1 MDNDPRAS
9 VDVYNVVDKDGNIVD
24 QLRYPKG
31 GSLYEGAKSN
41 RDAGIT
47 NTVYRSNSPDKEQYE
62 PLFSEEDVRAASSI
76 SLDKNT
82 GKITVTAPSM
92 ALKNEAFKKTYDEA
106 LNIISQN
113 YKLNPDYAYKL
124 MADSDEEKT
133 SEEWINDFNSDFG
146 DVVAGAV
153 AREGEKRKVKE
164 KDGVD
169 LSDEDVTKMY
179 SIALEYRD
187 LDGKTVQVKD
197 ETVQS
202 LPERIKNLNAF
213 SDLEGWD
220 EDSHGVT
227 WGNLKKVWDREKTKD
242 EDIHEVFD
250 AVDDYFAQGD
260 FSNPSE
266 YAEMVAFRE
275 FINGKDPSTAFLRGV
290 VETTGEVLYGAIVG
304 LADPS
309 LDILSDIEAI
319 SNVKFNGKSVVK
331 DIIEPAYEELKDER
345 VRLLR
350 QVNDKEAAA
359 FATTAELVGLSEDI
373 ALSVLVGNLLA
384 ARVAKLPSKVIKI
397 FEKYGAT
404 ANELSKVRVATLLA
418 SEGADFTAAAK
429 SIYVG
434 TDIALNFMKASK
446 AAETMAAAISRVIK
460 LKAGATAIGAAV
472 RIADVLAQAAV
483 DVALSDRRM
492 FRTLMTSD
500 DTEAKAWALRQLAL
514 NAAGEVTG
522 VGAARFL
529 KDFGSSDVGLVLQ
542 TKTVPYISRMKAN
555 VGQLADDLKTAIHG
569 GNPDWLLDTT
579 NKLRDAADAK
589 TGRWYSKYV
598 YNAAGSAERRLR
610 NLAER
615 RILRQANYNIG
626 ELAGTVKGRTWEET
640 LEAARR
646 VKGKMVDELAEAQ
659 NLINTMYRGDVT
671 ALVYR
676 FLRDDERLAGA
687 ETAYL
692 RALDRVVKAEK
703 AAGLG
708 SSVRPISI
716 GEGESK
722 LVYNV
727 ISDET
732 NAYVLGQY
740 RIKRAE
746 ATIALSRNPDDVA
759 GAKKELEHWSEI
771 VNKFREEKPQELI
784 NAADELLGRAKQF
797 SAKTQDLR
805 VRMGVLS
812 EKRLND
818 LRTSGFF
825 DDGYVRLQR
834 AKTWGQYRKEGG
846 KLRLTE
852 LRDEQEFGWG
862 DTDPF
867 QDISIV
873 LFDDLNDVARQVYR
887 KKMVDSLRGIGVK
900 VDTVVDGDTSRIV
913 GEVNRVKKLAMK
925 DLEHNTTSAVKATK
939 SAIYDNFF
947 EKKKGQFFIDTA
959 TKDVVSSKVGTTKAR
974 TKALKVTRNDRHE
987 LFTELLPD
995 SDIDSL
1001 ILSDPRSAF
1010 NIAVTDEESF
1020 QRFYKEL
1027 DAKTKRWLDDRFKRE
1042 TGRLYGVPVKPR
1054 KVKVAGAKEIDGHS
1068 YIGDGGYQKFI
1079 SDNLSSNLG
1088 NSAKDKMSAIAV
1100 EQSIVTPGGDT
1111 DNINPLLRSGELV
1124 LGGDGATTST
1134 ELKEKIDNID
1144 VYALAA
1150 NYYRNADYF
1159 GGAVFGESGVE
1170 QNIVDLARELLG
1182 KKPLKNAYEISSED
1196 IAAAEKI
1203 IRDALED
1210 GFIGALKK
1218 GNYTLKNDAIL
1229 YRVVSDEGNA
1239 VNQGGD
1245 LSWLNKQSG
1254 EYSDK
1259 GFTSVTLNED
1269 AVLSSPV
1276 LSGAGKKYILR
1287 YHIPSG
1293 ENIYAFDGRVWTGED
1308 TPLGDFR
1315 RVSSGHRA
1323 GGEFMLTPDNS
1334 GTFVKSG
1341 EFKDG
1346 AEYVDVY
1353 MGGAPKLK
1361 VSDEDIEAISLA
1373 LGKEAKIRARD
1384 VASYENLSKI
1394 IDDDPSFISQLKRV
1408 YAEKNFGDML
1418 DDQILDAKRFK
1429 AVFDADTLY
1438 KDNLARL
1445 KEMRRKYDLPELN
1458 ANVDRQVDEFIDD
1471 VVSAN
1476 TDNPEVKQAITALA
1490 DDLTSGD
1497 DLLEYSS
1504 LQSMYRHRKHIK
1516 NQFYDRANKTFNEA
1530 LTKNMRDKYG
1540 ADKKALSRKKQQV
1553 NKMANEWANETTEML
1568 MTRIEERYGAAV
1580 NKLMQQNS
1588 PLVDE
1593 KTRKEVFKHISE
1605 LNKEITEAIKTPN
1618 VIKSYDAFGQEE
1630 YIELSPTIA
1639 DMFTSMPRPIR
1650 RGPFGELQAAF
1661 VRLFRFGTTGGLVP
1675 GSLVSQGFRDT
1686 GNAVVG
1692 GDAMKGA
1699 ERVKDELARLFGDRF
1714 AEEYQK
1720 NIPDVWQTLLK
1731 KSEETGEDVNR
1742 LIAERELRL
1751 GAENVSRQQEAN
1763 IYQLGREAKVWRNER
1778 GIYEESW
1785 MERARDWID
1794 EKQKSLEKLNTIREV
1809 ALRKRVYNNNLL
1821 KGMKQGLS
1829 VQQARNL
1836 AEFMQAEATT
1846 NFVRQSYHLANLSK
1860 TVPYLSAA
1868 INGQKSFW
1876 RLMSWDPIG
1885 VTTRIIG
1892 GYVVPVIALTNMS
1905 LSTEE
1910 NKRIYKQIPEYEKA
1924 DNLVFVLDGQ
1934 ILSIPIPQEISSFV
1948 TPVQHMI
1955 ETMQGENDSGFAE
1968 LMANDLLGMSP
1979 VDLSGFMNLDADK
1992 LVGDNVFENH
2002 LVPGF
2007 MKAASTL
2014 MPPLVKTG
2022 FILATGV
2029 DPYTTKRV
2037 SRNNVTTDP
2046 ETGEQVLMDYTA
2058 GSAAMA
2064 IGGAFGSYM
2073 SPGMA
2078 EKVLTNLI
2086 GQGNTLLLNGIFSLA
2101 SSVVD
2106 PDKNFLTDG
2115 AGKVIEDYVTNATK
2129 RLTVERY
2136 REESNAAWNRA
2147 VARLWEEKNSLLAD
2161 KSYQADLSALAK
2173 SDLSDEARKTI
2184 TSRINSRRQEFMQK
2198 VLDTANRLVSEYDG
2212 TFDRNKFASV
2222 VSLMNL
2228 DSDSENQLPQN
2239 EWATYLS
2246 SQERQTNRAAAIE
2259 TMANMGFSG
2268 PDDGSIFGYYS
2279 EGSDGRVT
2287 IRYSSPLSILNFQ
2300 RTERQQDAIA
2310 FASIYKIINDTS
2322 LHGGGTLYD
2331 EMQAYDKQIQ
2341 AIYDKKK
2348 KTKQDYANIEQLQIN
2363 WNSHVAALVA
2373 PVISQMTPEAAINN
2387 KRVRDLLYTYIYV
2400 PSSYATNNRGR
2411 YVSLGDDGSKKAA
2424 YYDSFIKRM
2433 FGINDPYK
2441 GQY

>member
-92 ALKNEAFKKTYDEA
+92 ALKNEVFKKTYDEA
-106 LNIISQN
+106 LKIISQN

-133 SEEWINDFNSDFG
+133 SEEWIDDFNSDFG

-153 AREGEKRKVKE
+153 AREEEKRKVKE

-197 ETVQS
+197 ETIQS

-213 SDLEGWD
+213 SNLEGWD

-250 AVDDYFAQGD
+250 AVDDYFTQGD

-373 ALSVLVGNLLA
+373 ALSVLVGNLVA

-472 RIADVLAQAAV
+472 RVADVLAQAAV

-492 FRTLMTSD
+492 FRTLMTSN
-500 DTEAKAWALRQLAL
+500 DTEAKGWALRQLAL

-626 ELAGTVKGRTWEET
+626 ELAGTVRGRTWEET

-692 RALDRVVKAEK
+692 RALDRVVKAER

-722 LVYNV
+722 FVYNV

-900 VDTVVDGDTSRIV
+900 VDTVVDGDTSRV
-913 GEVNRVKKLAMK
+913 VSEVNRVKKLAMK

-1001 ILSDPRSAF
+1001 VLSDPRSAF
-1010 NIAVTDEESF
+1010 NVAVTDEESF

-1027 DAKTKRWLDDRFKRE
+1027 DSKTKRWLDDRFKRE
-1042 TGRLYGVPVKPR
+1042 TGRLYGIPIKPR
-1054 KVKVAGAKEIDGHS
+1054 KVK
-1068 YIGDGGYQKFI
+1068 
-1079 SDNLSSNLG
+1079 
-1088 NSAKDKMSAIAV
+1088 
-1100 EQSIVTPGGDT
+1100 
-1111 DNINPLLRSGELV
+1111 
-1124 LGGDGATTST
+1124 
-1134 ELKEKIDNID
+1134 
-1144 VYALAA
+1144 
-1150 NYYRNADYF
+1150 
-1159 GGAVFGESGVE
+1159 
-1170 QNIVDLARELLG
+1170 
-1182 KKPLKNAYEISSED
+1182 
-1196 IAAAEKI
+1196 
-1203 IRDALED
+1203 
-1210 GFIGALKK
+1210 
-1218 GNYTLKNDAIL
+1218 
-1229 YRVVSDEGNA
+1229 
-1239 VNQGGD
+1239 
-1245 LSWLNKQSG
+1245 
-1254 EYSDK
+1254 
-1259 GFTSVTLNED
+1259 
-1269 AVLSSPV
+1269 
-1276 LSGAGKKYILR
+1276 
-1287 YHIPSG
+1287 
-1293 ENIYAFDGRVWTGED
+1293 
-1308 TPLGDFR
+1308 
-1315 RVSSGHRA
+1315 
-1323 GGEFMLTPDNS
+1323 S
-1334 GTFVKSG
+1334 GTP
-1341 EFKDG
+1341 E
-1346 AEYVDVY
+1346 
-1353 MGGAPKLK
+1353 LK

-1373 LGKEAKIRARD
+1373 LGKEAKVRARD

-1408 YAEKNFGDML
+1408 YAEKNFGDTL

-1686 GNAVVG
+1686 GNAVVV

-1992 LVGDNVFENH
+1992 LVEDNVFENH

-2022 FILATGV
+2022 FILATGI
-2029 DPYTTKRV
+2029 DPYTMKRV

-2046 ETGEQVLMDYTA
+2046 ETGEQILMDYTA

-2101 SSVVD
+2101 GSIVD

-2228 DSDSENQLPQN
+2228 DTDSENQLPQN

-2246 SQERQTNRAAAIE
+2246 SQERQINKAAAIE

-2279 EGSDGRVT
+2279 EDKDGKVT
-2287 IRYSSPLSILNFQ
+2287 IKYNSPLSILNFQ
-2300 RTERQQDAIA
+2300 RTERQQDATA